1 MARRIGGRGGGS
13 SKGSGGAV
21 TALLAVGV
29 AVALGVGGTSA
40 AGSGLLGPGGSASVS
55 GRGSSKVGNQDSA
68 AAEARIVARGVR
80 VTARVTD
87 DASNCAAH
95 AYGQVRDFLTA
106 NPCVGLHRALFEVR
120 DRKGEVVLVAAS
132 WVEMADVAT
141 ARRLKQ
147 LVDASGSGNVV
158 ELSREQ
164 GRYEAVRY
172 TGDFYA
178 SRLNGA
184 VVSNAQAQPV
194 ARGKTGLALTVVVN
208 DALA

>member
-1 MARRIGGRGGGS
+1 MGGGS
-13 SKGSGGAV
+13 SKGSGAAATV
-21 TALLAVGV
+21 LLAVVV
-29 AVALGVGGTSA
+29 ALALGVGGTSA
-40 AGSGLLGPGGSASVS
+40 AGSGLLGSGGSASAS
-55 GRGSSKVGNQDSA
+55 GRGPSKVGNRDSA

-80 VTARVTD
+80 VAARVTD

-95 AYGQVRDFLTA
+95 AYGQVHDFLTA
-106 NPCVGLHRALFEVR
+106 NPCVGLHRALLKVR
-120 DRKGEVVLVAAS
+120 DRRGDVVLVAAS
-132 WVEMADVAT
+132 WVEMADTST

-164 GRYEAVRY
+164 GRYQAVRY

-178 SRLNGA
+178 SRLAGT

-194 ARGKTGLALTVVVN
+194 ARGATGLALTVLVN